1 MADKTSKS
9 KPQAADFGADG
20 AESEPSLGHLITETR
35 ERKGMTREQV
45 ANEAHLPAHY
55 IKMIETDSY
64 DLISD
69 RLYLMPFLRRYATF
83 LGLDAEEIASRFVSD
98 VQHAEANVV
107 RISQEITM
115 VAKRSGT
122 AGRIAFGVLIAAVV
136 VLLADFAWR
145 RFVDHG
151 APNPAPVASPAAMAP
166 APVATAA
173 EPKAEAL
180 NENLP
185 PATIVTNPEG
195 AVPPS
200 SPAAAS
206 SVAAPAAPPIRTGI
220 STGISNVPRAVIG
233 VPPVAHR
240 PGPSRPLPRAATD
253 E

>member
-1 MADKTSKS
+1 MADKKSKS
-9 KPQAADFGADG
+9 KLQAADFGADG
-20 AESEPSLGHLITETR
+20 AEPQPSLGHIITESR

-45 ANEAHLPAHY
+45 AGETHLPAHY

-64 DLISD
+64 DMISD
-69 RLYLMPFLRRYATF
+69 RLYLVPFLRRYATF

-115 VAKRSGT
+115 VAKRPAVAS
-122 AGRIAFGVLIAAVV
+122 RIAFAVLIAAVL

-145 RFVDHG
+145 RFVDHE
-151 APNPAPVASPAAMAP
+151 APTPAPVASPAAMAP
-166 APVATAA
+166 AA
-173 EPKAEAL
+173 ESNTQAP
-180 NENLP
+180 NETLP

-206 SVAAPAAPPIRTGI
+206 
-220 STGISNVPRAVIG
+220 NVPRSAS
-233 VPPVAHR
+233 VPPAANR
-240 PGPSRPLPRAATD
+240 PAPSRPLPRAATD

>member
-1 MADKTSKS
+1 MADKKSKP
-9 KPQAADFGADG
+9 KPQAADLGADG

-45 ANEAHLPAHY
+45 ASEAHVPAHY

-69 RLYLMPFLRRYATF
+69 RLYLVPFLRRYATF

-107 RISQEITM
+107 RISQELTI

-122 AGRIAFGVLIAAVV
+122 ASRIAFGVLIAAVL

-166 APVATAA
+166 AA
-173 EPKAEAL
+173 EPNAGVP
-180 NENLP
+180 NETLP

-206 SVAAPAAPPIRTGI
+206 SIAAPAPPPIRTGI
-220 STGISNVPRAVIG
+220 STGISNVPRPAGG
-233 VPPVAHR
+233 VSPVAHR
-240 PGPSRPLPRAATD
+240 PAPSRPLPRAATD